1 MIGPVRT
8 MSQVVRLL
16 GLQLSGKS
24 IRLAKRLHP
33 QSFCMIPPRSGP
45 VISMIHSLIVR
56 YRLVSLTL
64 LRTPCRKS
72 YDVIICSRG
81 DGRWAETGD
90 SQPADHTERSLRLR
104 IHQQKMLAELGVL
117 ALQGTKFIDL
127 LNHTARLTA
136 EGLGAEYCKV
146 LEYIPAENRLLV
158 RAGIG
163 WDEGVVGSASVG
175 ADLAS
180 PAGYALRT
188 GKPVISNHLENEQRF
203 RTPELLVEHG
213 IRRAM
218 NVILQGDGSPFGVLE
233 VDSRSE
239 GEFGEHDVAFL
250 QGAANILGMAIEQ
263 QQYQR
268 KLQAALD
275 RHQVLLK
282 EVNHRV
288 KNSLQV
294 ISGMLQLQANSV
306 GDADVS
312 ERLTEAS
319 TRISAV
325 GRAYER
331 LAYNADYESIDLVA
345 YLREVIEDLETAV
358 APCKINLEA
367 PEEIQFA
374 ADRAILV
381 ALIINELALNA
392 GKYAYPGCR
401 EGSIWVRL
409 VQTEKQ
415 AVLISVRDEGV
426 GLPADFNPTTSKRLG
441 TRLVNAL
448 AKQLGAELTRSS
460 SAIGTN
466 FTLLVPL
473 EPTAAN

>member
-1 MIGPVRT
+1 MSPPSDDKEPVVEPSTSDNQPDDLTGRALR
-8 MSQVVRLL
+8 QR
-16 GLQLSGKS
+16 
-24 IRLAKRLHP
+24 IR
-33 QSFCMIPPRSGP
+33 
-45 VISMIHSLIVR
+45 
-56 YRLVSLTL
+56 
-64 LRTPCRKS
+64 
-72 YDVIICSRG
+72 
-81 DGRWAETGD
+81 
-90 SQPADHTERSLRLR
+90 
-104 IHQQKMLAELGVL
+104 QQELLAELGVL
-117 ALQGTKFIDL
+117 ALQRTGFISI
-127 LNHTARLTA
+127 LNHTVRVTA

-158 RAGIG
+158 RAGMG
-163 WDEGVVGSASVG
+163 WEEGVVGSASVG

-188 GKPVISNHLENEQRF
+188 DKPVISNHLANEQRF

-233 VDSRSE
+233 VDSTSE
-239 GEFGEHDVAFL
+239 GEFGEHDIAFL

-275 RHQVLLK
+275 RHQILLK

-294 ISGMLQLQANSV
+294 VTAMLQLQANSV
-306 GDADVS
+306 GDPALS
-312 ERLTEAS
+312 ERLNEAS
-319 TRISAV
+319 SRVNAV

-331 LAYNADYESIDLVA
+331 LAYNADYENIELVE
-345 YLREVIEDLETAV
+345 YLREIIGDLEPTV
-358 APCKINLEA
+358 APCKIEFEA
-367 PEEIQFA
+367 SEEIQIA

-381 ALIINELALNA
+381 GLIINELVANA
-392 GKYAYPGCR
+392 GKYAYPDCPG
-401 EGSIWVRL
+401 GLIWVRL
-409 VQTEKQ
+409 FRSDKNSIFV
-415 AVLISVRDEGV
+415 SVRDEGA
-426 GLPADFNPTTSKRLG
+426 GLPAGFDPTTSKRLG

-448 AKQLGAELTRSS
+448 SKQLGADLTRPISP
-460 SAIGTN
+460 AGTN

-473 EPTAAN
+473 KPPAAQ

>member
-1 MIGPVRT
+1 MR
-8 MSQVVRLL
+8 
-16 GLQLSGKS
+16 
-24 IRLAKRLHP
+24 IR
-33 QSFCMIPPRSGP
+33 
-45 VISMIHSLIVR
+45 
-56 YRLVSLTL
+56 
-64 LRTPCRKS
+64 
-72 YDVIICSRG
+72 
-81 DGRWAETGD
+81 
-90 SQPADHTERSLRLR
+90 
-104 IHQQKMLAELGVL
+104 QQELLAELGVL

-127 LNHTARLTA
+127 LNHTARLAA

-163 WDEGVVGSASVG
+163 WDEGVVGTASVG

-180 PAGYALRT
+180 PAGFALRT

-233 VDSRSE
+233 VDSRTD
-239 GEFGEHDVAFL
+239 GEFSEHDVAFL

-268 KLQAALD
+268 KLQVALD

-294 ISGMLQLQANSV
+294 ISGMLHLQANSV
-306 GDADVS
+306 GDPDLS
-312 ERLTEAS
+312 ERLNEAS

-331 LAYNADYESIDLVA
+331 LAYNADYENIDLVA

-358 APCKINLEA
+358 APYKIHLDA

-381 ALIINELALNA
+381 ALIINELALNS
-392 GKYAYPGCR
+392 GKYAYPDR
-401 EGSIWVRL
+401 LEGSIWVRL

-426 GLPADFNPTTSKRLG
+426 GLPADFNPATSKRLG
-441 TRLVNAL
+441 TRLVTAL
-448 AKQLGAELTRSS
+448 AKQLGAELTRPLSPT
-460 SAIGTN
+460 GTN
-466 FTLLVPL
+466 FTLLVPMQ
-473 EPTAAN
+473 PAAAN